1 VLLHGFPTSSRQYGG
16 LIRTLARRYHV
27 IAPDY
32 LGFGRSDAPA
42 ADEFPYTFDR
52 LADGVAGLLDQMG
65 LDRYSLYLHDYGGPI
80 GFRIAFAEPERVE
93 GLIIQ
98 NTVAHLEGLS
108 DEWKVRK
115 AFWEDRARYEEELR
129 QALLSAD
136 VARRRHT
143 AGARLS
149 ESVDPETWNEEL
161 AFLRR
166 PGMVRI
172 QLDLMYDYRSNVA
185 AYPKWQTY
193 LRQRQAPALV
203 VWGRHDPLFTVA
215 GALAFGREL
224 PEATIHLLNAG
235 HFALEEEGDLI
246 ADLVL
251 RFLDRGVGHRRAVP
265 PAPTRREEAAGRFG
279 RAGSAR
285 GERDSARE
293 PARFTREEPA
303 IPATGRSRGRSTV

>member
-1 VLLHGFPTSSRQYGG
+1 VLLHGFPASSRQYGG
-16 LIRTLARRYHV
+16 LIRALARRYHV

-32 LGFGRSDAPA
+32 LGFGHSDAPA

-52 LADGVAGLLDQMG
+52 LADAVAGLLDQMG
-65 LDRYSLYLHDYGGPI
+65 LDRYSMYLHDYGGPI
-80 GFRIAFAEPERVE
+80 GFRIALAEPERVE

-98 NTVAHLEGLS
+98 NAVAHVEGLS

-115 AFWEDRARYEEELR
+115 AFWEDRTRYEEELR

-136 VARRRHT
+136 VVRRRHT
-143 AGARLS
+143 AGARRS
-149 ESVDPETWNEEL
+149 ERVDPETWSEEL

-166 PGMVRI
+166 PGMDRI

-185 AYPKWQTY
+185 AYPKWQAY
-193 LRQRQAPALV
+193 LRQRQPPSLL

-224 PEATIHLLNAG
+224 PEADIHLLNAG

-251 RFLDRGVGHRRAVP
+251 RFLDRDVGHRRAAA
-265 PAPTRREEAAGRFG
+265 PAPARREEAAGLARAAG
-279 RAGSAR
+279 RARRNGLSWEAGEVRAR
-285 GERDSARE
+285 RARDFSRS
-293 PARFTREEPA
+293 
-303 IPATGRSRGRSTV
+303 GRSPGRSTV